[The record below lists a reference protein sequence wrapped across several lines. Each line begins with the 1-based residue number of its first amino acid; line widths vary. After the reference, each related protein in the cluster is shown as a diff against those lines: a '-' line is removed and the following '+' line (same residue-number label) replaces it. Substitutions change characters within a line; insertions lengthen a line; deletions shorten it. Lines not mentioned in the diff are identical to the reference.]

1 MPDFYL
7 RWVTLELK
15 EKGLF
20 FSEGRLQ
27 SSFNRP
33 FYKTSIFIITQKQ
46 TSVDIG
52 KIFSLHGKSFSE
64 RYPQSKQGYKA
75 INLIKACRTSTLG
88 GHLHECGDC
97 GYSKPMYNSCRCRFC
112 PKCQTLTKE
121 RWLEKRKS
129 EFIDTDYY
137 HGVFTIPSELNALAR
152 QNPEILY
159 KILFRAVSETLQ
171 NFAKTEYNGQLGFIS
186 VLHTW
191 NQKLDYHVHLHCVI
205 AGGVMLYEE
214 KKWKRLKSSKF
225 LFSVKALSQVFKS
238 KFIAALR
245 KKSGELKFRGDLA
258 FLQDAK
264 AFNDFLDQL
273 YSKDWVVYAKKS
285 FGGAMQVV
293 EYLGRYTHRVA
304 ISNYRIL
311 KLENDEVHFKYRDRK
326 DNNQEKVLTLEVHEF
341 LRRFMLHILPA
352 KFSKIRYQGFLSNKY
367 KKNNLSAIFEQL
379 KMPTRVITELSL
391 EDFVKKITGRE
402 INQCPHCE
410 KLSLQKLSL
419 EKDRAPP

>member
-1 MPDFYL
+1 MA
-7 RWVTLELK
+7 
-15 EKGLF
+15 
-20 FSEGRLQ
+20 

-33 FYKTSIFIITQKQ
+33 FYKTSDFIITQKPGP
-46 TSVDIG
+46 VDIG
-52 KIFSLHGKSFSE
+52 KIFSLYGQSFSE
-64 RYPQSKQGYKA
+64 RYPQSRQGYKV

-88 GHLHECGDC
+88 GHLQECGDC

-137 HGVFTIPSELNALAR
+137 HGVFTIPSELNFLSK
-152 QNPEILY
+152 QNSKIIY
-159 KILFRAVSETLQ
+159 TILFKAVSETLQ
-171 NFAKTEYNGQLGFIS
+171 KFAKNEYNGQLGFIS

-205 AGGVMLYEE
+205 AGGVMLDEG

-225 LFSVKALSQVFKS
+225 LFPVKALSQVFKS

-245 KKSGELKFRGDLA
+245 KKSAELKLSGDLA

-264 AFNDFLDQL
+264 AFNDFLDKL

-285 FGGAMQVV
+285 FGGATQVV

-326 DNNQEKVLTLEVHEF
+326 DNNQEKVLTLDVHEF

-367 KKNNLSAIFEQL
+367 KKDNLSAIFDQL
-379 KMPTRVITELSL
+379 KMAPKVAAELSL
-391 EDFVKKITGRE
+391 ENFVKKITGRE

-410 KLSLQKLSL
+410 RHNLQKIPF
-419 EKDRAPP
+419 ENDRAPP

>member
-1 MPDFYL
+1 
-7 RWVTLELK
+7 
-15 EKGLF
+15 
-20 FSEGRLQ
+20 
-27 SSFNRP
+27 
-33 FYKTSIFIITQKQ
+33 
-46 TSVDIG
+46 
-52 KIFSLHGKSFSE
+52 
-64 RYPQSKQGYKA
+64 
-75 INLIKACRTSTLG
+75 LIKACRTSTLG
-88 GHLHECGDC
+88 GHLQECGDC
-97 GYSKPMYNSCRCRFC
+97 GFSKPMYNSCRCRFC

-152 QNPEILY
+152 QNPEIIY
-159 KILFRAVSETLQ
+159 TILFKTVAATLQ
-171 NFAKTEYNGQLGFIS
+171 KFAKTEYNGQLGFIS

-205 AGGVMLYEE
+205 AGGVMLSEG
-214 KKWKRLKSSKF
+214 KRWQRLKSRKF
-225 LFSVKALSQVFKS
+225 LFSVKALSKVFKS
-238 KFIAALR
+238 KFIAELR
-245 KKSGELKFRGDLA
+245 KRYSELKLKGDLG
-258 FLQDAK
+258 LLLEPK

-273 YSKDWVVYAKKS
+273 YGKDWVVYTKKS

-311 KLENDEVHFKYRDRK
+311 KLEDDEVHFKYRDRK
-326 DNNQEKVLTLEVHEF
+326 DENREKVMSLEVHEF

-367 KKNNLSAIFEQL
+367 KKDNLSAIFDQL
-379 KMPTRVITELSL
+379 KMAPRVVTELSV
-391 EDFVKKITGRE
+391 ENFVKKITGRE

-410 KLSLQKLSL
+410 KLSLQKVPM

>member
-1 MPDFYL
+1 
-7 RWVTLELK
+7 
-15 EKGLF
+15 
-20 FSEGRLQ
+20 
-27 SSFNRP
+27 
-33 FYKTSIFIITQKQ
+33 
-46 TSVDIG
+46 
-52 KIFSLHGKSFSE
+52 
-64 RYPQSKQGYKA
+64 
-75 INLIKACRTSTLG
+75 
-88 GHLHECGDC
+88 
-97 GYSKPMYNSCRCRFC
+97 MYNSCRCRFC

-121 RWLEKRKS
+121 RWLEKRKA

-137 HGVFTIPSELNALAR
+137 HGVFTIPSELNALVR
-152 QNPEILY
+152 QNQKILY
-159 KILFRAVSETLQ
+159 TILFKTVSVTLQ
-171 NFAKTEYNGQLGFIS
+171 KFAKTEYNGQLGFIS

-205 AGGVMLYEE
+205 AGGVMLDEE
-214 KKWKRLKSSKF
+214 KKWKRLKSRKF

-245 KKSGELKFRGDLA
+245 KESGELKFRGNLA
-258 FLQDAK
+258 YLEDPK

-285 FGGAMQVV
+285 FGGAIQVV

-326 DNNQEKVLTLEVHEF
+326 DDNKEKVMNLGVHEF
-341 LRRFMLHILPA
+341 LRRFMLHILPS

-367 KKNNLSAIFEQL
+367 KKDNLSVIFKQL
-379 KMPTRVITELSL
+379 GMAPRVITELSL
-391 EDFVKKITGRE
+391 EDFVKKTTGRE

-410 KLSLQKLSL
+410 KLGLQKLSL
-419 EKDRAPP
+419 ENDRAPP

>member
-1 MPDFYL
+1 
-7 RWVTLELK
+7 
-15 EKGLF
+15 
-20 FSEGRLQ
+20 
-27 SSFNRP
+27 
-33 FYKTSIFIITQKQ
+33 
-46 TSVDIG
+46 
-52 KIFSLHGKSFSE
+52 
-64 RYPQSKQGYKA
+64 
-75 INLIKACRTSTLG
+75 
-88 GHLHECGDC
+88 
-97 GYSKPMYNSCRCRFC
+97 MYNSCRCRFC

-137 HGVFTIPSELNALAR
+137 HGVFTIPSELKGVAR

-159 KILFRAVSETLQ
+159 TILFKTVAATLQ
-171 NFAKTEYNGQLGFIS
+171 KFAKTEYNGQLGFIS

-205 AGGVMLYEE
+205 AGGVILDNE
-214 KKWKRLKSSKF
+214 KEWKRLKSRKF

-238 KFIAALR
+238 KFIGELR
-245 KKSGELKFRGDLA
+245 KKSEQLKFRGDLA
-258 FLQDAK
+258 FLQDFK

-273 YSKDWVVYAKKS
+273 YSKDWVVYTKKS

-311 KLENDEVHFKYRDRK
+311 KLENNEVHFKYRDRK

-352 KFSKIRYQGFLSNKY
+352 RFSKIRYQGFLSNKY
-367 KKNNLSAIFEQL
+367 KKDNLSAIFKQL
-379 KMPTRVITELSL
+379 NMPTRVVTELSL
-391 EDFVKKITGRE
+391 KDFVKKITGRE
-402 INQCPHCE
+402 MNQCPHCE
-410 KLSLQKLSL
+410 KLSLQKISL
-419 EKDRAPP
+419 ENDRAPP